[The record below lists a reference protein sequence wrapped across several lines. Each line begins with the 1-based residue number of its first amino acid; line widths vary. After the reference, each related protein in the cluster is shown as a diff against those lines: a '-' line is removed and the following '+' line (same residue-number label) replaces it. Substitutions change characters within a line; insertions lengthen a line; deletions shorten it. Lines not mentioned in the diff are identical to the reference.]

1 MDWRQRSSSERLKSV
16 LRLPPVQPLERSS
29 VAQEQP
35 VQSEVALVIL
45 LPLHP

>member
-1 MDWRQRSSSERLKSV
+1 MDWWLHSFEYLKSV
-16 LRLPPVQPLERSS
+16 LSLPPVQPLERSS